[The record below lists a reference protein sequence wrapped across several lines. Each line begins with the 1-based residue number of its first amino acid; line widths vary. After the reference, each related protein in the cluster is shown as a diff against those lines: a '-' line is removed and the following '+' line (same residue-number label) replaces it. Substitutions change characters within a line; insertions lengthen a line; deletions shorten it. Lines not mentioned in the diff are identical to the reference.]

1 MNEPGGGAA
10 GAINAWEERLRYA
23 LNREVTPQ
31 RAAQRRVG
39 EAMRDV
45 IEHLVATRAPA
56 EVLESAATTLAG
68 IAATLTAHPQ
78 GRLMEGFGESANAG
92 DPHAFFDSS
101 PIIGKANPLAPPVR
115 LEPAG
120 DRVIGQ
126 VTYGSAYEGPPGCVH
141 GGYIAAAFD
150 EVLGMVQSL
159 TGNPGMTG
167 TLTVRYRRPTPLHVA
182 LRFEGEL
189 DRVEGRKI
197 FTTGRLLRDEEVTAE
212 AEAVFITVDFARIAE
227 LYARRDDRP
236 GPSTR

>member
-1 MNEPGGGAA
+1 MTDPGGSGAE
-10 GAINAWEERLRYA
+10 GVNTWEERLRDA
-23 LNREVTPQ
+23 LNRDVTPQ

-39 EAMRDV
+39 GAMRAV
-45 IEHLVATRAPA
+45 IEHLVATKAPV
-56 EVLESAATTLAG
+56 EVLDEA
-68 IAATLTAHPQ
+68 AATLEAIAAALQAHPQ
-78 GRLMEGFGESANAG
+78 GRLMEGFAESANAG

-101 PIIGKANPLAPPVR
+101 PIIGQANPLAPPVR

-120 DRVIGQ
+120 EQVIGQ

-167 TLTVRYRRPTPLHVA
+167 TLTIRYRRPTPLHVP

-197 FTTGRLLRDEEVTAE
+197 FTRGRLIKGDEVTAE

-227 LYARRDDRP
+227 LYARRDEPR
-236 GPSTR
+236 G